1 MVTNTVILAGL
12 LFVTA
17 VVYAS
22 VGQAGGSG
30 YLAVMGLVGTAPEVM
45 RPTALLLNVLVAG
58 FATLRFHAAGQL
70 AWSQIWPFLIGSVP
84 LAIAG
89 GALQVPGGIYN
100 LLAGL
105 VLILAAVPL
114 LGHRGRELA
123 AIHPARVRAIPRLPA
138 VGSGAMIG
146 LLAGLTGIGGGIF
159 LSPLLLFTGWTDVR
173 RMAGLSSAFILL
185 NSVAA
190 LAGNLVSMRALP
202 ASTPLWAAAAV
213 LGGLIGTELG
223 SRRLAPGTVLRV
235 LGIVLLLAGLKLIV
249 TSGQP
254 AQ

>member
-1 MVTNTVILAGL
+1 MADAVILAAL

-45 RPTALLLNVLVAG
+45 RPTALLLNLLVAG
-58 FATLRFHAAGQL
+58 FATLRFQRAGQL
-70 AWSQIWPFLIGSVP
+70 AWSQLWPFLIGSIP

-105 VLILAAVPL
+105 VLVLAAVPL
-114 LGHRGRELA
+114 WRSRGRELVLNA
-123 AIHPARVRAIPRLPA
+123 ARVRAIPRLPA
-138 VGSGAMIG
+138 VGSGAVIG

-159 LSPLLLFTGWTDVR
+159 LGPLLLFTGWADVR

-185 NSVAA
+185 NSAAA
-190 LAGNLVSMRALP
+190 LA
-202 ASTPLWAAAAV
+202 
-213 LGGLIGTELG
+213 
-223 SRRLAPGTVLRV
+223 
-235 LGIVLLLAGLKLIV
+235 
-249 TSGQP
+249 
-254 AQ
+254 